1 MFFTKKFSREK
12 NCTLKRQ
19 LLCILNNCSF
29 QIRYE
34 DEGNFRDRGDSN
46 AMETNKAI
54 IIAIINQKGGV
65 GKSTTAVNLS
75 AALGELG
82 KKILLVDLDPQGN
95 ATSGF
100 GVEKSN
106 ELACVYDGLIHET
119 PIHEL
124 IIKDVAQGVDLVP
137 ATINLA
143 GAEVELMN
151 EYAREHRLADLL
163 ILAHYD
169 YDYILID
176 CPPSLGQLT
185 INGLT
190 AARFLIIPIQCEFYA
205 LEGLT
210 KLLETEK
217 IVKTRM
223 NKELEVMG
231 VLMTMYDSRTSLG
244 KQVIEEVV
252 KYFGDTVFD
261 TKIPRSIRLAE
272 APSYGQSILT
282 YDNKGKGA
290 LAYRSLAEEVI
301 HRG

>member
-1 MFFTKKFSREK
+1 MKPK
-12 NCTLKRQ
+12 N
-19 LLCILNNCSF
+19 
-29 QIRYE
+29 
-34 DEGNFRDRGDSN
+34 
-46 AMETNKAI
+46 AI

-75 AALGELG
+75 AALGER
-82 KKILLVDLDPQGN
+82 KKKVLLVDLDPQGN
-95 ATSGF
+95 ATSGL
-100 GVEKSN
+100 GVEKN
-106 ELACVYDGLIHET
+106 NDIKCVYDGLINDE
-119 PIHEL
+119 PIESL
-124 IIKDVAQGVDLVP
+124 IIKDATLNVDLVP

-151 EYAREHRLADLL
+151 EYAREQRLADLL
-163 ILAHYD
+163 RPIHELYD
-169 YDYILID
+169 YVLVD

-190 AARFLIIPIQCEFYA
+190 AANYLIIPIQCEFYA

-223 NKELEVMG
+223 NRDLSILG
-231 VLMTMYDSRTSLG
+231 VLMTMYDSRTTLG
-244 KQVIEEVV
+244 KQVVEEVN
-252 KYFGDTVFD
+252 KHFGETVFK
-261 TKIPRSIRLAE
+261 TMIPRTVRLAE
-272 APSYGQSILT
+272 APSFGQSILE

-290 LAYRSLAEEVI
+290 KAYRSLAEEVI

>member
-1 MFFTKKFSREK
+1 MKTH
-12 NCTLKRQ
+12 N
-19 LLCILNNCSF
+19 
-29 QIRYE
+29 
-34 DEGNFRDRGDSN
+34 
-46 AMETNKAI
+46 AI

-82 KKILLVDLDPQGN
+82 KKVLLVDLDPQGN

-100 GVEKSN
+100 GVEKAG
-106 ELACVYDGLIHET
+106 ELKCVYDGLINEE
-119 PIHEL
+119 PIENL
-124 IIKDVAQGVDLVP
+124 IVKDVTNLVDLVP

-163 ILAHYD
+163 KPIHEEYD
-169 YDYILID
+169 YVLVD

-190 AARFLIIPIQCEFYA
+190 AAHYLIIPIQCEFYA

-223 NKELEVMG
+223 NQDLEILG
-231 VLMTMYDSRTSLG
+231 VLMTMYDSRTSLAN
-244 KQVIEEVV
+244 QVVEEVAA
-252 KYFGDTVFD
+252 YFGDTVFQ
-261 TKIPRSIRLAE
+261 TKIPRTVRLAE
-272 APSYGQSILT
+272 APSFGKSILE
-282 YDNKGKGA
+282 YDTKGKGA
-290 LAYRSLAEEVI
+290 KAYRSLAEEVI